1 MLSRSNKSL
10 NFSLENCVINGITY
24 LVSNMPVSELQ
35 NIYAE
40 IVRKLN
46 FLTENFLRK
55 ITFINMRNKL
65 NYFTVVFRNRKAIY
79 GFIDLATNKATR

>member
-1 MLSRSNKSL
+1 MRVHLKTEIFQEIVTTLQEFLSGRANHHSLSLSMISMLGLMLSRTNKSL
-10 NFSLENCVINGITY
+10 NFSLENCVIIGITY

-46 FLTENFLRK
+46 F
-55 ITFINMRNKL
+55 
-65 NYFTVVFRNRKAIY
+65 
-79 GFIDLATNKATR
+79 